1 MEHCSMKSNSV
12 KRHSMKSDSVKRHSV
27 KWHSTK
33 SLKNLRRS
41 TKETYR
47 LSEFRPSPKIDGFEP
62 RHFQVGRQTNFFG
75 QNSPNGFVGENP
87 FVQQTFIDQPL
98 SRPFGQNVSSVGSFV
113 EQNSPPVANFF
124 GHNSPTGS
132 NPISQISPAP
142 TVFGQTSPKTLLL
155 TGPSVQPF
163 HPTTPIGQIDR
174 LPFDQNKA
182 RHAPQSFRESRHI
195 LFNGHGFEDENEED
209 EIDRPSE
216 RIFRGWELDPHEF
229 PWMVKLMVRTA
240 LSAIKH

>member
-1 MEHCSMKSNSV
+1 MGFQSSLFQLGNNHLFFFASYHQVEYGLGVRGISLGNYFSQ
-12 KRHSMKSDSVKRHSV
+12 
-27 KWHSTK
+27 KWP
-33 SLKNLRRS
+33 
-41 TKETYR
+41 Y
-47 LSEFRPSPKIDGFEP
+47 
-62 RHFQVGRQTNFFG
+62 
-75 QNSPNGFVGENP
+75 
-87 FVQQTFIDQPL
+87 
-98 SRPFGQNVSSVGSFV
+98 SFV

-142 TVFGQTSPKTLLL
+142 TVFGQTSSKTLLL

-163 HPTTPIGQIDR
+163 HPTTPVGQIDR

-195 LFNGHGFEDENEED
+195 LFNGHGFEDENEEE

-240 LSAIKH
+240 LSAKGQNQPIKIRARHSNL